1 MDERTQFI
9 NEQKENE
16 DLANEALDEACAY
29 IQRKLGITTGDL
41 ASHFFSDGVVV
52 DLFKKYIDEEVYWK
66 IKDQ

>member
-1 MDERTQFI
+1 MDERTQFTR
-9 NEQKENE
+9 EQKELE

-29 IQRKLGITTGDL
+29 IQKKLGITTGDL